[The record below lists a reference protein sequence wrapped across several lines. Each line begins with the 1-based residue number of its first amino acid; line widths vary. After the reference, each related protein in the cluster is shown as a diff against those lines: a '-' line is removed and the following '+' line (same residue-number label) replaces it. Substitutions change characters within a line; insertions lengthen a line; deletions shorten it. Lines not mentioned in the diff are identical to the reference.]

1 MMAYIRRATRRPFQ
15 VVSVRYGMGAT
26 ASQDVGIA
34 GSLGTP
40 IATTLAAPAVSGVL
54 AGTALAGLAVPLV
67 GAAFA
72 GIVLGIQALMN
83 SGCGQTCVLT
93 SQAANKATALMAQN
107 LGAYLDLPAPR
118 SKTAQAAYLANFD
131 QIWAW
136 LQQVCGQPGMGNAGV
151 RCIQNQMPGTCPLK
165 VSAFGWQKNPDGSWF
180 YQKNGPSGSG
190 TNCWNYFSGFRSPIA
205 DDPTV
210 VDDSQAASASGV
222 SALLGSSS
230 LLPLLAVGAMVAAG
244 VWLS

>member
-1 MMAYIRRATRRPFQ
+1 MMGY
-15 VVSVRYGMGAT
+15 VRTARGLGAT
-26 ASQDVGIA
+26 ASQDVGLV

-40 IATTLAAPAVSGVL
+40 VATTLAAPGIGAAVGIGAS
-54 AGTALAGLAVPLV
+54 LAVPLV

-118 SKTAQAAYLANFD
+118 SKTAQAAYLQNFD

-136 LQQVCGQPGMGNAGV
+136 LQSVCGQPGMGNAGV

-165 VSAFGWQKNPDGSWF
+165 VSAFGWQKNTDGSWR
-180 YQKNGPSGSG
+180 YQINGPSGSG
-190 TNCWNYFSGFRSPIA
+190 NNCWNYFSGFRDPIA
-205 DDPTV
+205 NDPTV
-210 VDDSQAASASGV
+210 VADTQAAPANTGLSAMLGGGSIWPLL
-222 SALLGSSS
+222 LLGGAAVAGAY
-230 LLPLLAVGAMVAAG
+230 LL
-244 VWLS
+244 